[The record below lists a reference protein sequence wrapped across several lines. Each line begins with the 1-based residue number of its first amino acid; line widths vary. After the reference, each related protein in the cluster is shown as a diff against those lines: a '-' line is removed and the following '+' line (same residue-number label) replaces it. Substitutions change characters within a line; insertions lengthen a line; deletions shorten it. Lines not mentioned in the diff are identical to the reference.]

1 MFLRIVMSVTVMAVV
16 ACATVETIPLYPPI
30 DYGSGL
36 TAAVFSPDG
45 RRVAVA
51 NFNTI
56 WILDTDSM
64 KKVMSFSGYYRY
76 GTNNTLAFIGND
88 RIASTSR
95 YKLPHKQEFEAAIR
109 IWNLQDQYS
118 GAVVI
123 ELPELGQYPI
133 SLAWSDATGA
143 LAAGGENGAVVL
155 LEPDGHGGYGKR
167 PMPGLGGPVLDVVFS
182 RDGSMLAAAG
192 VHPEVPIWNTQSLQE
207 VGALPVEGNVYDL
220 DLIADKRS
228 LLVAG
233 DALQLW
239 KFLTKEEVENIDNP
253 TLAGDYITVGALVAT
268 WTLFAMAAGAVGAP
282 VTLPTS
288 TGSSEPD
295 YGFCTRVTAAAPSG
309 EYLADV
315 HSGITKEKIRI
326 IGIASGEVI
335 RTLNPRGGHTCGV
348 AFSPD
353 GTKLLIAN
361 NRVARLYDTSS
372 WKHEDFTLK

>member
-1 MFLRIVMSVTVMAVV
+1 MFLRIVLSVTVMAVV
-16 ACATVETIPLYPPI
+16 ACATSERVPLYQPAH
-30 DYGSGL
+30 YLSGL
-36 TAAVFSPDG
+36 SAAVFSPDG

-133 SLAWSDATGA
+133 SLAWSDASGA
-143 LAAGGENGAVVL
+143 LAVGGENGAVVL

-167 PMPGLGGPVLDVVFS
+167 PLPGLGGPVLDVVFS
-182 RDGSMLAAAG
+182 LDGSMLAAGG

-207 VGALPVEGNVYDL
+207 VGSLPVKGNVYDL

-233 DALQLW
+233 DELRLW
-239 KFLTKEEVENIDNP
+239 KFLTEEEVGNIDNP
-253 TLAGDYITVGALVAT
+253 TLAGDYITVATLVAIST
-268 WTLFAMAAGAVGAP
+268 FLVAFGGTPYF
-282 VTLPTS
+282 PTDQAW
-288 TGSSEPD
+288 GQD
-295 YGFCTRVTAAAPSG
+295 YGFCARVTAAAPSG

-361 NRVARLYDTSS
+361 SRVARLYDTSS

>member
-1 MFLRIVMSVTVMAVV
+1 MFLRIVLSVTVMAVV
-16 ACATVETIPLYPPI
+16 ACATSEKVPLY
-30 DYGSGL
+30 YLSGL
-36 TAAVFSPDG
+36 SAAVFSPDG
-45 RRVAVA
+45 RRAAVA

-88 RIASTSR
+88 RIASTGR

-167 PMPGLGGPVLDVVFS
+167 QLPGLGGPVLDVVFS

-207 VGALPVEGNVYDL
+207 VGSLPVKGNVSDL

-233 DALQLW
+233 DELRLW
-239 KFLTKEEVENIDNP
+239 KFLTEEEVGNIDNP
-253 TLAGDYITVGALVAT
+253 TLAGDYITVATLVAIST
-268 WTLFAMAAGAVGAP
+268 FLVAFGGTPYF
-282 VTLPTS
+282 PTDPAW
-288 TGSSEPD
+288 GQD
-295 YGFCTRVTAAAPSG
+295 YGFCARVTAAAPSG

-361 NRVARLYDTSS
+361 SRVARLYDTSS